1 MDLEIV
7 SIENEFVPFP
17 TNEKFLKFAHI
28 RFLVFWRDGFQ
39 CVYCGTSRAEA
50 PKLQLNLDHV
60 VPKRNGGGD
69 TFDNLVTTCARCN
82 AGKLDCEL
90 PERIHNLIQT
100 IIKQNNER
108 FLELADP
115 RARERLEAA
124 IDGQPLGRK
133 RVTVRVDGDEYLV
146 VRWCDG
152 GSITLKG
159 IQGDKAILFSR
170 TRDPWT
176 HELSPKDPNMI
187 QLETML
193 AARGVH
199 PDEIRGF
206 DAEREEAFMINHRAN
221 MERYRKS
228 REIYD
233 VTYDARAAAPAG
245 KAKNKRGARLKAKGN
260 GDL

>member
-1 MDLEIV
+1 MDLDIV
-7 SIENEFVPFP
+7 SIEDELVPFP
-17 TNEKFLKFAHI
+17 SNEKFLKFAHI

-39 CVYCGTSRAEA
+39 CVYCGTSRADA

-60 VPKRNGGGD
+60 VPKREGGGD
-69 TFDNLVTTCARCN
+69 TFDNLVTACARCN
-82 AGKLDCEL
+82 AGKLDVIL
-90 PERIHNLIQT
+90 PEHIRNLIQT

-133 RVTVRVDGDEYLV
+133 RVVVRVDGDEYLV
-146 VRWCDG
+146 VHWNG
-152 GSITLKG
+152 EGSMTLKG
-159 IQGDKAILFSR
+159 IQGEKAILFSR
-170 TRDPWT
+170 TRHPWAD
-176 HELSPKDPNMI
+176 ELSPKDPNMI

-199 PDEIRGF
+199 PNEIRGF

-221 MERYRKS
+221 MERYRERMKIV
-228 REIYD
+228 EEELK
-233 VTYDARAAAPAG
+233 AGAAVQKG
-245 KAKNKRGARLKAKGN
+245 KAHKKRRRE
-260 GDL
+260 